1 MIDFQLPRGWCI
13 SRISDI
19 SIKGEQRKPS
29 AEEVFLYIDIG
40 SINRDSKC
48 IESPQKLIGKDAP
61 SRARKVINTGDILV
75 SLTRPNLNAVA
86 LVPHELD
93 NQIASTGLEVI
104 KSLLVDSRYI
114 FALTRSKD
122 FIESISGTVQGA
134 LYPAAKSSD
143 VQAYTFPLPPLA
155 EQKII
160 ADKLDTLL
168 EKVET
173 TKTSLEHV
181 PEIIKFFRQ
190 SVLAA
195 AVSGKLTEEWRLKN
209 PTEQV
214 RFHIK
219 KHNANKKGLLK
230 VRGKNDWKS
239 EVNLFELPTNWDW
252 IENHELAIDKSNAI
266 CAGPFGTIFKA
277 KDFRDEGIP
286 IIFLRHVKESGF
298 NQTKPTFMDKEVWK
312 EIHQD
317 YSVFGGELLVTKLGD
332 PPGECC
338 IFPEEMGVAMVT
350 PDVLKMNVDANL
362 ANKKYLKHFFN
373 SPISKKMLAEA
384 AFGATRLRIDIALF
398 KLFPI
403 PLPPLEEQNQI
414 VHQIEELFAF
424 ADNIELRANVAL
436 ERVNNLTQSILA
448 KALRGELTAD
458 WRTSN
463 PELISGENSAETLLK
478 RINTVREAIK
488 RQPKPKRSAVKKNTG
503 SRMNKQIIK
512 VVEAL
517 KQAGEPLSGQQLLTA
532 AGYPNNSSTEQ
543 LEQFFLDIR
552 DALLVEKSIMK
563 LERDGDSQD
572 WFALAK
578 TSTGE

>member
-1 MIDFQLPRGWCI
+1 MF
-13 SRISDI
+13 
-19 SIKGEQRKPS
+19 
-29 AEEVFLYIDIG
+29 
-40 SINRDSKC
+40 
-48 IESPQKLIGKDAP
+48 AP
-61 SRARKVINTGDILV
+61 S
-75 SLTRPNLNAVA
+75 
-86 LVPHELD
+86 
-93 NQIASTGLEVI
+93 
-104 KSLLVDSRYI
+104 
-114 FALTRSKD
+114 
-122 FIESISGTVQGA
+122 
-134 LYPAAKSSD
+134 
-143 VQAYTFPLPPLA
+143 
-155 EQKII
+155 
-160 ADKLDTLL
+160 
-168 EKVET
+168 
-173 TKTSLEHV
+173 
-181 PEIIKFFRQ
+181 
-190 SVLAA
+190 
-195 AVSGKLTEEWRLKN
+195 
-209 PTEQV
+209 
-214 RFHIK
+214 
-219 KHNANKKGLLK
+219 
-230 VRGKNDWKS
+230 
-239 EVNLFELPTNWDW
+239 
-252 IENHELAIDKSNAI
+252 
-266 CAGPFGTIFKA
+266 
-277 KDFRDEGIP
+277 
-286 IIFLRHVKESGF
+286 
-298 NQTKPTFMDKEVWK
+298 
-312 EIHQD
+312 
-317 YSVFGGELLVTKLGD
+317 
-332 PPGECC
+332 
-338 IFPEEMGVAMVT
+338 
-350 PDVLKMNVDANL
+350 
-362 ANKKYLKHFFN
+362 
-373 SPISKKMLAEA
+373 LAEA

>member
-1 MIDFQLPRGWCI
+1 MNKVNLPEGWC
-13 SRISDI
+13 
-19 SIKGEQRKPS
+19 
-29 AEEVFLYIDIG
+29 
-40 SINRDSKC
+40 
-48 IESPQKLIGKDAP
+48 
-61 SRARKVINTGDILV
+61 
-75 SLTRPNLNAVA
+75 LTTLGNV
-86 LVPHELD
+86 VELKY
-93 NQIASTGLEVI
+93 G
-104 KSLLVDSRYI
+104 KSLPASKRDNGKFSVFGSNGIVGSHSEPLVKTEGIIVGRKGSYGEVHLSNSPFFPIDTTYYVDNLFNQPLKYWFYQLKALPLTELNRSTAIPGLNREDAYSQYI
-114 FALTRSKD
+114 A
-122 FIESISGTVQGA
+122 
-134 LYPAAKSSD
+134 
-143 VQAYTFPLPPLA
+143 LPPLA
-155 EQKII
+155 EQKMI
-160 ADKLDTLL
+160 ADKLDALL
-168 EKVET
+168 AQVQA
-173 TKTSLEHV
+173 TKSRLERI
-181 PEIIKFFRQ
+181 PKILKTFRQ

-214 RFHIK
+214 RFHIE
-219 KHNANKKGLLK
+219 KHNANKKGMLK
-230 VRGKNDWKS
+230 VRGRNDWNS

-312 EIHQD
+312 ELHQD

-398 KLFPI
+398 KQFPI

-414 VHQIEELFAF
+414 VNQIEALFVF
-424 ADNIELRANVAL
+424 ADNVELRANVAL
-436 ERVNNLTQSILA
+436 ERVNNLTQTILA

-478 RINTVREAIK
+478 SINTEREAIRRK
-488 RQPKPKRSAVKKNTG
+488 PKPKRPAVKKNTG

-578 TSTGE
+578 TSTDE